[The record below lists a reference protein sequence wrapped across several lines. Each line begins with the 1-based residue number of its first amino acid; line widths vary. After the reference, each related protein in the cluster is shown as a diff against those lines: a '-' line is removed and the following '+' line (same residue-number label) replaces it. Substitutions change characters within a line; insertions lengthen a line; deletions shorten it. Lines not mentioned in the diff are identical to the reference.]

1 MEKTMKSF
9 RDHIGKAK
17 DLVTTYSET
26 RAGFISIALEKN
38 RQATPYV
45 EEARILQGRIKCAKA
60 PKDLL
65 TIPNIRN
72 GLIAAAG
79 ISEKAT
85 KYLEKEGCDVAI
97 NEFIKNFLIP
107 AGDKFK
113 EELIFRFLLTKGDS
127 LGGSMRNIVG
137 ALAQRKLNTSILAAL
152 RMSGKTYMW
161 LDENSKSWV
170 SSKEKVDSL
179 ENVKGLFWYNNNKEP
194 RLLYYNVTVPIVE
207 NNIDLIIL
215 NKVYNTPIKEIILH
229 ADNYIALGE
238 LKGGIDPAGA
248 DEHWK
253 TAKTAIDRIV
263 TAFKKQK
270 KKPNILYIG
279 AAIESKMATEIM
291 RNLKAKHINN
301 AANLT
306 KPDQIISLTEWLIEI

>member
-1 MEKTMKSF
+1 MKSY
-9 RDHIGKAK
+9 RDHISKAK

-45 EEARILQGRIKCAKA
+45 EEARILQRRIKITKT
-60 PKDLL
+60 PNDLL
-65 TIPNIRN
+65 KIPDIRN
-72 GLIAAAG
+72 GLVAAAG

-85 KYLEKEGCDVAI
+85 KHLKEDGCDDAI
-97 NEFIKNFLIP
+97 IEFIKNFLIP

-113 EELIFRFLLTKGDS
+113 EELVFRFLLTKGDS

-137 ALAQRKLNTSILAAL
+137 TVAQKKLNTSILAAL
-152 RMSGKTYMW
+152 RMSGKNYMW
-161 LDENSKSWV
+161 FDENSKSWI
-170 SSKEKVDSL
+170 SSKEKGEGL
-179 ENVKGLFWYNNNKEP
+179 ENAKGLFWYNNNKEP
-194 RLLYYNVTVPIVE
+194 RLLYYNVTVPIVK
-207 NNIDLIIL
+207 NNIDLIVL
-215 NKVYNTPIKEIILH
+215 NKTYNTPIKEIILQ
-229 ADNYIALGE
+229 AGNYIALGE

-291 RNLKAKHINN
+291 KNLKAKHISN

-306 KPDQIISLTEWLIEI
+306 KPDHIVSLTEWLIEI